1 MTTMVRDLPREA
13 RPREKLLQHGAS
25 SLSDT
30 ELLAILLRTGTTAQ
44 SVLHLAEAVLA
55 KYRDKGLT
63 AIVHM
68 APQEMADI
76 SGIGPAKA
84 ATILAAVEL
93 GRRLSSRAAAQ
104 QTTIHGPED
113 VAAYAMPLFR
123 YELKEHFAVMLLDI
137 RNHVVAMP
145 VISIGS
151 LTSSVVHPREVFREA
166 IQRSAAALILLH
178 NHPSGDPNASEED
191 LAITRQLVRAG
202 KLMDIPVLDH
212 VILGDGRFLSLKETG
227 KVSF

>member
-44 SVLHLAEAVLA
+44 SVLHLAEAVLV

-63 AIVHM
+63 AIVH
-68 APQEMADI
+68 MADI

-137 RNHVVAMP
+137 RNHVIAMP

-212 VILGDGRFLSLKETG
+212 VILGDGRFLSLKEAG